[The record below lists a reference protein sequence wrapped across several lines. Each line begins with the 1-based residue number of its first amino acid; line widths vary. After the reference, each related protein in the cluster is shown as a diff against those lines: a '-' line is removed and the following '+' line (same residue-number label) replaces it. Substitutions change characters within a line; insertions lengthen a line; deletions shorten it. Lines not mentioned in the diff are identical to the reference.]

1 MAFVL
6 FAVSLLASTVGA
18 VAGFGG
24 GVIIKPVLDA
34 FGILPVSTVSFLS
47 GCTVLGM
54 SAASLFRGRN
64 GGVKL
69 RVETSTPLAAGA
81 AVGGLIGKTLFD
93 LVHRRFSDEN
103 MLGFI
108 QTALLLVT
116 TVMVLVYV
124 IKKNRL
130 RTLRVESIAACLLI
144 GIFLGGIS
152 SFLGIGGGPVNV
164 AVLFFFFSMD
174 AKTAARNSIYIILF
188 SQILNLA
195 VAMVKGNVPTFSV
208 SSLVMMMAGGIAGA
222 MAGAEISKRI
232 DSGKV
237 EVLLYVLMILIVGI
251 NCYNLAAFAM
261 LLHS

>member
-1 MAFVL
+1 
-6 FAVSLLASTVGA
+6 
-18 VAGFGG
+18 
-24 GVIIKPVLDA
+24 
-34 FGILPVSTVSFLS
+34 
-47 GCTVLGM
+47 
-54 SAASLFRGRN
+54 
-64 GGVKL
+64 
-69 RVETSTPLAAGA
+69 
-81 AVGGLIGKTLFD
+81 
-93 LVHRRFSDEN
+93 

-130 RTLRVESIAACLLI
+130 RTLRVESTAACLLI

-195 VAMVKGNVPTFSV
+195 VAMVKEMSPHFPSAVW
-208 SSLVMMMAGGIAGA
+208 
-222 MAGAEISKRI
+222 
-232 DSGKV
+232 
-237 EVLLYVLMILIVGI
+237 
-251 NCYNLAAFAM
+251 
-261 LLHS
+261 